1 MRSILAVI
9 AIAVVSGAHANLFVN
24 GGFESP
30 SVPAGTF
37 IHYGTGSTGITGW
50 TVVGPQVSQIHTTY
64 GEPGLGVTAFNANSG
79 MAHIDITGGGNVGTN
94 AGLTQ
99 SVATVVGQLYELSF
113 FVGKATGGANYS
125 TQSILDVSING
136 GARVSYFNTNNT
148 PVGFVNWVQHSVQF
162 TATSTS
168 TSITFFNGTGLATNN
183 FVGLDD
189 ASLTAVPEPMACSL
203 LALGAAAV
211 LRRRRRQSR

>member
-9 AIAVVSGAHANLFVN
+9 AIAAVASAHANLLVN

-37 IHYGTGSTGITGW
+37 IHYGTGSTGMTGW

-79 MAHIDITGGGNVGTN
+79 LASLDITGGGNVGTN
-94 AGLTQ
+94 AGVTQ
-99 SVATVVGQLYELSF
+99 TVATVAGQLYELSF

-125 TQSILDVSING
+125 SQSILDVSIDG
-136 GARVSYFNTNNT
+136 GARVSYFNAVNT
-148 PVGFVNWVQHSVQF
+148 PVGFVNWIQHSVQF

-168 TSITFFNGTGLATNN
+168 TSITFFNGTALGTNN

-189 ASLTAVPEPMACSL
+189 ASLTAVPEPMTCGL
-203 LALGAAAV
+203 LAIGAAAA
-211 LRRRRRQSR
+211 LRRRRRHSR